1 MIDISAKS
9 FGPTDLDAKNR
20 NVAISRGQVSPDNSQ
35 KPVPDLRTL
44 SPLSCDLVQK
54 SIAPL
59 SLLLMIKRKFS
70 SHRHLRLRSGGLET
84 VSQLEGEG
92 GESLE
97 AAFSSSF
104 SFFSAFSSSNHS
116 LRQPEMGKG
125 KEPAGHHLTA
135 NIGVHSK
142 CNRSQLDLSN
152 VLKLTTS
159 RPGPGVSQNHL
170 FI

>member
-125 KEPAGHHLTA
+125 KEAAGPPLFFLSQPTLVSIHNTA
-135 NIGVHSK
+135 
-142 CNRSQLDLSN
+142 DLN
-152 VLKLTTS
+152 QTS
-159 RPGPGVSQNHL
+159 PM
-170 FI
+170 F

>member
-20 NVAISRGQVSPDNSQ
+20 NVAIS
-35 KPVPDLRTL
+35 RTL

-84 VSQLEGEG
+84 VS
-92 GESLE
+92 
-97 AAFSSSF
+97 
-104 SFFSAFSSSNHS
+104 
-116 LRQPEMGKG
+116 
-125 KEPAGHHLTA
+125 
-135 NIGVHSK
+135 
-142 CNRSQLDLSN
+142 
-152 VLKLTTS
+152 
-159 RPGPGVSQNHL
+159 
-170 FI
+170 